1 MYDTYTRMLY
11 ELFHNSSLFSDLKTL
26 ISNGESTLARLDSG
40 LILLQKILSV
50 GVFGLGFLASLI
62 SKFVDFKPILQHLD
76 ILNNY
81 WMFILPIVTLVIL
94 YVSYK
99 ISEKVYLKKEF

>member
-1 MYDTYTRMLY
+1 MYDTYTRLLY

-50 GVFGLGFLASLI
+50 GVFGLGLYLI
-62 SKFVDFKPILQHLD
+62 FKLLMKGWTR
-76 ILNNY
+76 L
-81 WMFILPIVTLVIL
+81 
-94 YVSYK
+94 
-99 ISEKVYLKKEF
+99 

>member
-40 LILLQKILSV
+40 LILLQRILFV
-50 GVFGLGFLASLI
+50 GVFGLGLYLI
-62 SKFVDFKPILQHLD
+62 FKLLMKGWNR
-76 ILNNY
+76 L
-81 WMFILPIVTLVIL
+81 
-94 YVSYK
+94 
-99 ISEKVYLKKEF
+99 

>member
-11 ELFHNSSLFSDLKTL
+11 ELFYNSSLFSDLKTL

-50 GVFGLGFLASLI
+50 GVFGLGLYLI
-62 SKFVDFKPILQHLD
+62 FKLLMKGWNR
-76 ILNNY
+76 L
-81 WMFILPIVTLVIL
+81 
-94 YVSYK
+94 
-99 ISEKVYLKKEF
+99 